1 MKPSIDNETLDFL
14 KKHND
19 NDAVNYFSG
28 SDELESIIFEEGLR
42 IKHLYLDRELDLMAI
57 VLNNKK
63 IMKSKLSEFTAL
75 AISSESDLLTFEN
88 DGVGIHWPKLDYDLS
103 LKGFLRHELACIDR
117 PFSV

>member
-1 MKPSIDNETLDFL
+1 MKPSINSDTMDFL
-14 KKHND
+14 KKCND
-19 NDAVNYFSG
+19 NDVVNYFSG

-63 IMKSKLSEFTAL
+63 IMKRKLSEFAAL
-75 AISSESDLLTFEN
+75 AISSEIDLLAFEN
-88 DGVGIHWPKLDYDLS
+88 DGLGINWPKLDYDLS
-103 LKGFLRHELACIDR
+103 LKGFLRHELAYVDK